1 MNDEEQRNVPPGA
14 DTETGKRPWRTPSV
28 EEVDYVET
36 EAAGAPYYPD
46 APNYGS

>member
-1 MNDEEQRNVPPGA
+1 MNEDQRRNAPSDA
-14 DTETGKRPWRTPSV
+14 DSTADKRPWHTPAF